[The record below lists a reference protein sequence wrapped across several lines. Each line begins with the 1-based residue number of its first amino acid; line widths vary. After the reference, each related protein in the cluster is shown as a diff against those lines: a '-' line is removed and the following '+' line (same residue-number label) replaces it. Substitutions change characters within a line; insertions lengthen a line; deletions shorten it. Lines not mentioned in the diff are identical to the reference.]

1 MQIGSA
7 DADPGELARGYLD
20 IAELPTA
27 IEERLPVIIAEGAE
41 SGPTLWL
48 HGSIHGDEATG
59 LAVAQDVMTEELPTD
74 LRGTV
79 VCIPNVNPAGLR
91 RNSRTS
97 YYHDEDPNRYF
108 PHDETGPRPPNLQE
122 QIDTRLY
129 ELLTEHADALVDL
142 HTAGVNSM
150 PFTIRNDVPY
160 GEDRSED
167 EARELSAEI
176 DQLGDAFG
184 LPVVATYDTEL
195 KEAYGLHRS
204 TTSAAIRAGIPAIT
218 PELGSHSVVNDTYR
232 QAGVVGVENVL
243 RALDM
248 QGGDPTSNDHAP
260 DAPVD
265 FPVKRSAEPHA
276 PTTGIARYRV
286 TAGDVV
292 EPEDPLV
299 DIVAPNGEHR
309 TTVRAPEGGFV
320 IGRRE
325 GIAVYENDRLLSM
338 AVRDES
344 DRIEPVES
352 EENHR

>member
-7 DADPGELARGYLD
+7 DASPGALARGYLE

-27 IEERLPVIIAEGAE
+27 IEERLPVIVAEGVE
-41 SGPTLWL
+41 DGPTLWI

-59 LAVAQDVMTEELPTD
+59 LAVAQDVMTEDLPTD
-74 LRGTV
+74 LRGTI

-97 YYHDEDPNRYF
+97 YYHNDDPNRYF
-108 PHDETGPRPPNLQE
+108 PHPETGPRPPNLQE
-122 QIDTRLY
+122 QIDARLFD
-129 ELLTEHADALVDL
+129 LLTEHADALVDL

-150 PFTIRNDVPY
+150 PFIIRNDVPY
-160 GEDRSED
+160 GGDRSEA
-167 EARELSAEI
+167 EARTLSAEI
-176 DQLGDAFG
+176 DELGEAFG
-184 LPVVATYDTEL
+184 LPVVATYETEL

-218 PELGSHSVVNDTYR
+218 PELGSHSVVNDSYR
-232 QAGVVGVENVL
+232 QAGISGVENVL
-243 RALDM
+243 RTLDM
-248 QGGDPTSNDHAP
+248 HDGTPKPNDHAP

-265 FPVKRSAEPHA
+265 FPVKRSAKPYA

-286 TAGDVV
+286 TAGDAV

-309 TTVRAPEGGFV
+309 TTVEAPAAGFV

-325 GIAVYENDRLLSM
+325 GVAAYENDRLLSM

-344 DRIEPVES
+344 DRIVE
-352 EENHR
+352 NGT